1 MGLSSGR
8 SRCRYRPKFRLSK
21 WTIRRRST
29 AKPPKG
35 LSLGISGASPAL
47 TGRTEDGS
55 RNCGSRR
62 WQTYREDVSDVP
74 WNSGRRKSA
83 VRRTD
88 PATSADSDRDL
99 ALSATCLLARLAKVL
114 GEYSRFSQIDLRVVV
129 QDKPASPAP
138 DRQRL
143 GKHPSKIER
152 LERCLIPYPSN
163 RFVERLHLPR
173 PSRH

>member
-35 LSLGISGASPAL
+35 LSPRISGASPAL

-74 WNSGRRKSA
+74 WNSERRKSA
-83 VRRTD
+83 DQLRRSD

-99 ALSATCLLARLAKVL
+99 ALSAICLLARLAKVL
-114 GEYSRFSQIDLRVVV
+114 GEYSRFPQIDLRVVV
-129 QDKPASPAP
+129 RDKPASPAP

-152 LERCLIPYPSN
+152 LEQCLIPYPSN
-163 RFVERLHLPR
+163 RFLEP
-173 PSRH
+173 